1 MLFRSQLKTLYSNH
15 GFELTDDQAYLK
27 TGATFSIGYESNLYP
42 VFTLSMANTVVEDA
56 MKHNYGLVSMW
67 SMGRDAKL
75 ETNKA
80 INKQYEYSK
89 VLQKY
94 NEDTN

>member
-1 MLFRSQLKTLYSNH
+1 
-15 GFELTDDQAYLK
+15 
-27 TGATFSIGYESNLYP
+27 
-42 VFTLSMANTVVEDA
+42 MANTVVEDA

-75 ETNKA
+75 ESNKA